1 MKHLVMALLSHLL
14 KGMLAPYVRLVLKL
28 LQIEAAARLVRVV
41 QMVRMLF
48 LGWLALC
55 LMVVLAMA
63 GLVLAH
69 VGLYLLLPFPAN
81 AITLLAL
88 GVFYLL
94 LAGLVLAWACS
105 GRTWMKYSKA
115 GSMVESALGH
125 KGPEGK

>member
-1 MKHLVMALLSHLL
+1 MKHLLAALLTRLL
-14 KGMLAPYVRLVLKL
+14 KGMLAPYVRLVLHL
-28 LQIEAAARLVRVV
+28 LRIEAAARMVRVV
-41 QMVRMLF
+41 RMARLLF

-55 LMVVLAMA
+55 LLAVLVVA

-94 LAGLVLAWACS
+94 LAGLVLAWAMS
-105 GRTWMKYSKA
+105 ERTWLRVSGA
-115 GSMVESALGH
+115 GKRVDSALGNR
-125 KGPEGK
+125 GA

>member
-41 QMVRMLF
+41 QMARMLF
-48 LGWLALC
+48 LGWLVLC
-55 LMVVLAMA
+55 LMAVLAVA
-63 GLVLAH
+63 GLVLTH
-69 VGLYLLLPFPAN
+69 VGLYLLLPWPAN

-94 LAGLVLAWACS
+94 IATLVLVWACS

-115 GSMVESALGH
+115 GSLVESALGH